1 MHRVPGE
8 MAKNRSTTQKIR
20 TKELTLGY
28 DETAVIRRLDVEIPD
43 GKITSVVGPNGCGKS
58 TLLRSLARLMKPR
71 NGAVYLDGA
80 AISKLPTGEVA
91 RKLGILPQNPNAP
104 EGLTV
109 RELAAQGRYPH
120 QRWFRQWS
128 KDDEQAIE
136 RALEITGV
144 LELAGRP
151 LETLSGGQR
160 QRAWISMALAQET
173 ETLLLDEPT
182 TFLDMAHQLEVLQLL
197 DRLNR
202 EEGRT
207 VLMVLHDL
215 NNASRYSHHMIA
227 LSVGKVF
234 AAGTPAQVVTAEVL
248 REVFH
253 VEADI
258 VTDERSGVPLCI
270 PHGLRKRI
278 GDVSGYGGGEEGANN
293 RPPLTPER
301 GKNEH

>member
-1 MHRVPGE
+1 MS
-8 MAKNRSTTQKIR
+8 KLR
-20 TKELTLGY
+20 TEKVKLGY
-28 DETAVIRRLDVEIPD
+28 DETVVIDGLTVEVPE

-71 NGAVYLDGA
+71 GGAIYLDGD
-80 AISKLPTGEVA
+80 AISNLPTREVA
-91 RKLGILPQNPNAP
+91 RRLGILPQNPAAP

-120 QRWFRQWS
+120 QGWLRQWS
-128 KDDEQAIE
+128 KGDE
-136 RALEITGV
+136 RAVEKALETTSI
-144 LELAGRP
+144 LEFADRP
-151 LETLSGGQR
+151 LDTLSGGQR

-197 DRLNR
+197 ARLNR

-207 VLMVLHDL
+207 ILMVLHDL
-215 NNASRYSHHMIA
+215 NNAARYSHYMIA
-227 LSVGKVF
+227 LSDGNVF
-234 AAGTPAQVVTAEVL
+234 DAGAPEELMTPALL

-258 VTDERSGVPLCI
+258 VSDPRTGIPLCI
-270 PHGLRKRI
+270 PHGLYRPA
-278 GDVSGYGGGEEGANN
+278 GAVEHPASEGAKIQQ
-293 RPPLTPER
+293 RR
-301 GKNEH
+301 